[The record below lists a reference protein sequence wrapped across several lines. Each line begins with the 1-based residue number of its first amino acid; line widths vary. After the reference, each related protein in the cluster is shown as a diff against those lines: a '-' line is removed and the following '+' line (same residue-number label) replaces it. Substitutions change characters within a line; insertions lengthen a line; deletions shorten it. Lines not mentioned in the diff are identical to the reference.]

1 MSGVPLR
8 TAALICAEVM
18 LASQIPAG
26 LPPAI
31 VTKRELQRAQVPRLT
46 GGLRRRFQPERT
58 SKASKIVALPNA
70 QRPG

>member
-8 TAALICAEVM
+8 TAALICAELM
-18 LASQIPAG
+18 LASQTPAG
-26 LPPAI
+26 PPPAR
-31 VTKRELQRAQVPRLT
+31 VTTPERRPRQVRGLT
-46 GGLRRRFQPERT
+46 GGWRRRFQPESA